1 MLPGG
6 LDLGKDIEKPD
17 RIVQAP
23 GMISI
28 REDGGNAAVSPLE
41 REVFEMFSETGKLSQ
56 GAGFEFRK
64 EQQDMA
70 CAVARTL
77 VAGTQVVIEA
87 GTGVGKSLAYLIPAA
102 LHAARTKRKA
112 VISTHTIS
120 LQEQLIFKDIPFVQQ
135 LVEEDFE
142 AVLLKGRQNYLCTT
156 RLARALN
163 QSGDLFTTEQ
173 KAELERIRDWSQSTK
188 DGSLSDFLEQPEP
201 AVWEEVR
208 SEQHLCT
215 PKICGPQSGCHYQA
229 LRRRIAGAHMVVLNH
244 ALFFTLLGAVEDAEN
259 RTGGLLFANDFVVFD
274 EAHTLEDVASKHIGM
289 EVSQLG
295 LRRAVQRLYNPR
307 TKKGLFQMMKNG
319 AACKAVAD
327 ILPVSDEFFGSVA
340 AKCTFKKG
348 REFRVREAGL
358 ADGGEVCSTLAKL
371 GELISG
377 EAARCQDEIG
387 TAELQDTA
395 RKLRTARAAI
405 TDFLALEQPDHV
417 YWVEQSGRRESFCT
431 LRTAPVDLAEALR
444 RLLFREGACSVLTSA
459 TLSVGTP
466 NLSYFRERVGAT
478 DVPPLQ
484 IGSPFDY
491 EKQMS
496 LHLVR
501 QMPEPKDPSYEKA
514 LEKWIAHFT
523 ERSQARA
530 FVLFTSYQ
538 TMRAVSENMEAH
550 FEKKGWPLLV
560 QGAGMPAQRM
570 IREFRENPHSV
581 LFGVA
586 SFWTGVDVPG
596 DALSSVIITRLPF
609 ATPDHPLTEARLEA
623 IEAAGGRAFESYSL
637 PEAILRLRQ
646 GVGRLIRSKSD
657 TGTVV
662 ILDSRIVSKPYG
674 KSFLRAMPKCPV
686 EIH

>member
-1 MLPGG
+1 
-6 LDLGKDIEKPD
+6 
-17 RIVQAP
+17 
-23 GMISI
+23 MISI
-28 REDGGNAAVSPLE
+28 REEGGGAGPSAFE
-41 REVFEMFSETGKLSQ
+41 REVHGIFSETGRLSL

-77 VAGTQVVIEA
+77 ESGGPIVIEA
-87 GTGVGKSLAYLIPAA
+87 GTGVGKSLAYLVPAA
-102 LHAARTKRKA
+102 LHAVRTKRKA
-112 VISTHTIS
+112 VISTHTIA
-120 LQEQLIFKDIPFVQQ
+120 LQEQLIYKDIPFVQK

-142 AVLLKGRQNYLCTT
+142 AILMKGRQNYLCST
-156 RLARALN
+156 RLARAIR
-163 QSGDLFTTEQ
+163 QAGDLFSTEQ
-173 KAELERIRDWSQSTK
+173 KAELERIREWSLATK
-188 DGSLSDFLEQPEP
+188 DGSLSDFLEQPDP

-215 PKICGPQSGCHYQA
+215 PKMCGPQSGCHYQN

-244 ALFFTLLGAVEDAEN
+244 ALFFTLLGAAEDVGT
-259 RTGGLLFANDFVVFD
+259 RTGGLLFANDFVIFD
-274 EAHTLEDVASKHIGM
+274 EAHTIEEVASRHIGI

-307 TKKGLFQMMKNG
+307 TKKGLFQMFKNG
-319 AACKAVAD
+319 AACKAVSD
-327 ILPVSDEFFGSVA
+327 VLPVADGFFQAVAKRCEF
-340 AKCTFKKG
+340 KRG

-371 GELISG
+371 GELIGTEVS
-377 EAARCQDEIG
+377 RCQDDIG
-387 TAELQDTA
+387 VAELQDTA
-395 RKLRTARAAI
+395 RKLRSARAAI
-405 TDFLALEQPDHV
+405 TDFLALEQDDHV
-417 YWVEQSGRRESFCT
+417 YWVEQSGRREPFCT

-444 RLLFREGACSVLTSA
+444 RLLFRDGACCVLTSA
-459 TLSVGTP
+459 TLSVGAP
-466 NLSYFRERVGAT
+466 DLAYFRQRVGAD
-478 DVPPLQ
+478 DVPALQ

-491 EKQMS
+491 ERQMS

-501 QMPEPKDPSYEKA
+501 QMPEPKDTAYEKS

-523 ERSQARA
+523 DRSEARA

-538 TMRAVSENMEAH
+538 TMRAVAEAMEAH

-560 QGAGMPAQRM
+560 QGTGMPAQRM
-570 IREFRENPHSV
+570 VKEFRENPHSV
-581 LFGVA
+581 LFGVS

-596 DALSSVIITRLPF
+596 EALSNVIITRLPF

-623 IEAAGGRAFESYSL
+623 IESAGGRAFESYSL

-646 GVGRLIRSKSD
+646 GVGRLIRSKTD
-657 TGTVV
+657 TGTIV

-674 KSFLRAMPKCPV
+674 KAFLRAMPPCPV

>member
-1 MLPGG
+1 
-6 LDLGKDIEKPD
+6 
-17 RIVQAP
+17 
-23 GMISI
+23 MISI
-28 REDGGNAAVSPLE
+28 REDGGSAASA
-41 REVFEMFSETGKLSQ
+41 FEQEIHGIFSENGKLSH

-77 VAGTQVVIEA
+77 ERGGQLVVEA
-87 GTGVGKSLAYLIPAA
+87 GTGVGKSLAYLVPAV
-102 LHAARTKRKA
+102 LHAVRTKRKA
-112 VISTHTIS
+112 VVSTHTIA
-120 LQEQLIFKDIPFVQQ
+120 LQEQLIFKDIPFVQK
-135 LVEEDFE
+135 LVDEDFE
-142 AVLLKGRQNYLCTT
+142 AVLMKGRQNYLCST
-156 RLARALN
+156 RLARAIH
-163 QSGDLFTTEQ
+163 QAADLFTTEQ
-173 KAELERIRDWSQSTK
+173 KSELERIREWSQSTK
-188 DGSLSDFLEQPEP
+188 DGSLSDFLEQPDP

-215 PKICGPQSGCHYQA
+215 PKTCGPQSGCHYQA

-259 RTGGLLFANDFVVFD
+259 RTGGLLFANDFVIFD
-274 EAHTLEDVASKHIGM
+274 EAHTLEEVASRHIGM

-319 AACKAVAD
+319 GACKAVAD
-327 ILPVSDEFFGSVA
+327 ILPVTDGFFESVSSKCEF
-340 AKCTFKKG
+340 KRG

-358 ADGGEVCSTLAKL
+358 ADGGDICSNLTKL
-371 GELISG
+371 GELIAS
-377 EAARCQDEIG
+377 EVTRCKDEIG
-387 TAELQDTA
+387 AAELQDTA

-405 TDFLALEQPDHV
+405 TDFLSIDQPDHV
-417 YWVEQSGRRESFCT
+417 YWVEQTGRKEQFCT
-431 LRTAPVDLAEALR
+431 LRAAPVDLADALR

-466 NLSYFRERVGAT
+466 NLSYFRQRVGAE
-478 DVPPLQ
+478 DVPALQ

-501 QMPEPKDPSYEKA
+501 QMPEPKDSGYEKA

-523 ERSQARA
+523 DKSLARA

-538 TMRAVSENMEAH
+538 TMRTVAEAMETH
-550 FEKKGWPLLV
+550 FEDKGWPLLV
-560 QGAGMPAQRM
+560 QGGGMPAQRM
-570 IREFRENPHSV
+570 VREFRENPHSV
-581 LFGVA
+581 LFGVS

-596 DALSSVIITRLPF
+596 DALSNVIITRLPF

-623 IEAAGGRAFESYSL
+623 IEATGGRAFDSYSL

-646 GVGRLIRSKSD
+646 GVGRLIRSKTD
-657 TGTVV
+657 TGTIV

-674 KSFLRAMPKCPV
+674 KSFLRAMPKCAV

>member
-1 MLPGG
+1 
-6 LDLGKDIEKPD
+6 
-17 RIVQAP
+17 
-23 GMISI
+23 MISI
-28 REDGGNAAVSPLE
+28 REEGGSLSAFE
-41 REVFEMFSETGKLSQ
+41 REIHGIFSENGKLST

-77 VAGTQVVIEA
+77 ERGAQLVVEA
-87 GTGVGKSLAYLIPAA
+87 GTGVGKSLAYLVPAV
-102 LHAARTKRKA
+102 LHAVRTKRKA
-112 VISTHTIS
+112 VISTHTIA

-142 AVLLKGRQNYLCTT
+142 AVLMKGRQNYLCAT
-156 RLARALN
+156 RLSRALR
-163 QSGDLFTTEQ
+163 QAGDLFTTEQ
-173 KAELERIRDWSQSTK
+173 SSELERIREWSLETK
-188 DGSLSDFLEQPEP
+188 DGSLSDFLEQPDP

-208 SEQHLCT
+208 SELHLCT
-215 PKICGPQSGCHYQA
+215 PKACGPNSGCHYQA
-229 LRRRIAGAHMVVLNH
+229 LRRRLAGAHMVVMNH
-244 ALFFTLLGAVEDAEN
+244 ALFFTLLGAVEDAES

-274 EAHTLEDVASKHIGM
+274 EAHTLEEVASRHIGM
-289 EVSQLG
+289 EVSQFG

-307 TKKGLFQMMKNG
+307 TKKGVFQMMKNG
-319 AACKAVAD
+319 GACKAVAD
-327 ILPVSDEFFGSVA
+327 ALPVADGFFESVA

-358 ADGGEVCSTLAKL
+358 ADGGEVCASLARL
-371 GELISG
+371 GDLIG
-377 EAARCQDEIG
+377 NEVARCQDEIG
-387 TAELQDTA
+387 VAEMQDTA
-395 RKLRTARAAI
+395 RKLRSARAAI
-405 TDFLALEQPDHV
+405 ADFLSLEQPDHV
-417 YWVEQSGRRESFCT
+417 YWVEQTGRKEQFCT
-431 LRTAPVDLAEALR
+431 LRTAPVDLADALR

-459 TLSVGTP
+459 TLSIGMP
-466 NLSYFRERVGAT
+466 DLSYFRRRVGAE
-478 DVPPLQ
+478 DVPALQ

-491 EKQMS
+491 KKQMS

-501 QMPEPKDPSYEKA
+501 QMPEPKDPGYEKA

-523 ERSQARA
+523 DKSRARA

-538 TMRAVSENMEAH
+538 TMRAVAENMEAH

-570 IREFRENPHSV
+570 VREFRENPRSI
-581 LFGVA
+581 LFGVS

-596 DALSSVIITRLPF
+596 EALSNVIITRLPF
-609 ATPDHPLTEARLEA
+609 TTPDHPLTEARLEA
-623 IEAAGGRAFESYSL
+623 IEASGGRAFDSYSL

-657 TGTVV
+657 TGTIV

-674 KSFLRAMPKCPV
+674 KSFLRAMPECPV

>member
-1 MLPGG
+1 
-6 LDLGKDIEKPD
+6 
-17 RIVQAP
+17 
-23 GMISI
+23 MISI
-28 REDGGNAAVSPLE
+28 REDGGSAQVSAFE
-41 REVFEMFSETGKLSQ
+41 REVHGIFSETGKLSL
-56 GAGFEFRK
+56 GAGFEYRR

-77 VAGTQVVIEA
+77 ERGGAIVIEA
-87 GTGVGKSLAYLIPAA
+87 GTGVGKSLAYLVPAA
-102 LHAARTKRKA
+102 LHAVRTKRKA
-112 VISTHTIS
+112 VISTHTIA
-120 LQEQLIFKDIPFVQQ
+120 LQEQLMYKDIPFVQK
-135 LVEEDFE
+135 LVDEDFE

-156 RLARALN
+156 RLARAIG
-163 QSGDLFTTEQ
+163 QAADLFTTEQ
-173 KAELERIRDWSQSTK
+173 KAELERIREWGLTTK
-188 DGSLSDFLEQPEP
+188 EGSLSDFLEQPDP
-201 AVWEEVR
+201 SVWEEVR

-215 PKICGPQSGCHYQA
+215 PKTCGPQSGCHYQA
-229 LRRRIAGAHMVVLNH
+229 LRRRIGGAHMVVLNH
-244 ALFFTLLGAVEDAEN
+244 ALFFTLLGAVEDAEI

-274 EAHTLEDVASKHIGM
+274 EAHTIEEVASRHIGI

-307 TKKGLFQMMKNG
+307 TKKGLFQLLKNG
-319 AACKAVAD
+319 PACKAVAD
-327 ILPVSDEFFGSVA
+327 ILPVADEFFQSVSA
-340 AKCTFKKG
+340 RCEFKRG

-358 ADGGEVCSTLAKL
+358 ADGGDVCSNLAKL
-371 GELISG
+371 GELIG
-377 EAARCQDEIG
+377 TEASRCQDEIG
-387 TAELQDTA
+387 AAELQDTA
-395 RKLRTARAAI
+395 RKLRAARAAI
-405 TDFLALEQPDHV
+405 TDFLALEQEDHV
-417 YWVEQSGRRESFCT
+417 YWVEQAGRKEPFCT
-431 LRTAPVDLAEALR
+431 LRTAPVDLADALR

-466 NLSYFRERVGAT
+466 NLSYFRERVGAEE
-478 DVPPLQ
+478 VAALQ

-501 QMPEPKDPSYEKA
+501 QMPEPKDAAYEKA
-514 LEKWIAHFT
+514 LAQWIAHFT
-523 ERSQARA
+523 ERSRARA

-538 TMRAVSENMEAH
+538 TMRAVAEDMTAH

-570 IREFRENPHSV
+570 VREFRENPHSV
-581 LFGVA
+581 LFGVS

-596 DALSSVIITRLPF
+596 EALSNVIITRLPF

-646 GVGRLIRSKSD
+646 GVGRLIRSKTD
-657 TGTVV
+657 TGTIV

-674 KSFLRAMPKCPV
+674 KAFLRAMPKCPF